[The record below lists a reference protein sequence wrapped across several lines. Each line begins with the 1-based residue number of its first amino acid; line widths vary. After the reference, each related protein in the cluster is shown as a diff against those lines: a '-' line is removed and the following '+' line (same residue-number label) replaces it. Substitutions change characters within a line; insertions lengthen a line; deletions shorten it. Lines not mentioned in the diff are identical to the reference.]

1 MEEGGREGECR
12 LGRDRKDGASQAEQR
27 EGREQVSR
35 MGDEDADDALEAVIM
50 RESGTLG
57 DCGC

>member
-1 MEEGGREGECR
+1 
-12 LGRDRKDGASQAEQR
+12 
-27 EGREQVSR
+27 VSR

-50 RESGTLG
+50 RESGALG